1 MSSAFGSVLRQSAP
15 CVIEAVVDRLVVA
28 HSSMTCQPGDRRG
41 GAARCES
48 WLRSQA
54 ALPVLPSWRRHSANL
69 FRGVGR

>member
-1 MSSAFGSVLRQSAP
+1 MSSAFGSVWRLSAP

-48 WLRSQA
+48 WLRSKA
-54 ALPVLPSWRRHSANL
+54 ALPVPRRRHSANL